1 MWRYR
6 MRVLKPINLDL
17 RLMGICLLG
26 VCIFLFTIFFDA
38 PSNIAHAQGGKNPKM
53 AIKLNDKNGDGK
65 VSRSEWRKSASIF
78 DEIDTNGDGYLTVKE
93 FKARFSGGGKQTGTI
108 SKGSTAKEFPDT
120 KKVTA
125 RTRGKW
131 YGGANYWQ
139 GPIID
144 IHSQVDEK
152 TNLAEIVPLLDKA
165 GVAQVVLSTRFGQP
179 TSDILALAKQHPD
192 RIVPAAK
199 TKTKAFMK
207 GWNGFPGDFYNEI
220 RRFNF
225 NAAAEIIMW
234 HAAKKKVGAGKAT
247 MDPDNPRIGPLVKTA
262 RKKGWPFIAHVEFA
276 AIGSGKSRYMKKFE
290 AFLSA
295 NQDIPIGMIHM
306 GQLKAKDAERLLPK
320 YPNLFF
326 ITSHC
331 NPVTTKS
338 SKLPWTRMFKGE
350 QLAPAWKE
358 LVLRFPDRFVLAFDN
373 VFHFQWNDTFLPQ
386 VLVWRKALRKL
397 PDEVAIALAHGN
409 AERLWKLPPATL
421 Y

>member
-1 MWRYR
+1 
-6 MRVLKPINLDL
+6 MRVLKSINLDL
-17 RLMGICLLG
+17 RLMSVCLLG
-26 VCIFLFTIFFDA
+26 ACISLSMIFYEA
-38 PSNIAHAQGGKNPKM
+38 PSNIAHAQGGKNPRM

-78 DEIDTNGDGYLTVKE
+78 DEIDTDGDGYLTVKE
-93 FKARFSGGGKQTGTI
+93 FKARFSGGKKQNGTI
-108 SKGSTAKEFPDT
+108 SKGFTAKESPDT

-131 YGGANYWQ
+131 YGDADYWQ

-152 TNLAEIVPLLDKA
+152 TNLDEIVPLLDRA

-179 TSDILALAKQHPD
+179 TGDILALAKQYPD

-207 GWNGFPGDFYNEI
+207 GRDAFPGDFYNELK
-220 RRFNF
+220 RFNF
-225 NAAAEIIMW
+225 RAMAEIIIW
-234 HAAKKKVGAGKAT
+234 HAAKKGVGAGKAT
-247 MDPDNPRIGPLVKTA
+247 MAPDDPRIGPLLKTA
-262 RKKGWPFIAHVEFA
+262 RGIGCPFIAHVEFGDMEFYKA
-276 AIGSGKSRYMKKFE
+276 YYMKKFE

-306 GQLKAKDAERLLPK
+306 GQLKVKDAKRLLPM

-350 QLAPAWKE
+350 QLTPAWE
-358 LVLRFPDRFVLAFDN
+358 DLVLRFPDRFVLAFDN
-373 VFHFQWNDTFLPQ
+373 VFHFHWKGTFIPQ

-397 PDEVAIALAHGN
+397 PDEVANALAHGN
-409 AERLWKLPPATL
+409 AERLWKLPPAGL
-421 Y
+421 Q